1 MKFPVERLNGLRER
15 FRGAAPEGVLHW
27 ALSEYH
33 PDIALASSFSKED
46 IVLIAMMAKIRPD
59 AQVFALDTG
68 RLHEE
73 TYTAAEA
80 VRRKLGVRIE
90 WYFPDR
96 SAVEDLERTKGL
108 YSFRESLENRHECCR
123 IRKVE
128 PLGRALSGL
137 RVWVTGQRREQG
149 LTRTDLQV
157 FEIDEAH
164 GGILKLNP
172 LAGWTG
178 EQVEA
183 FIRERGLP
191 YNRLHDEGYPSIG
204 CAPCTCAVAPG
215 EDPRAGRWWWERPE
229 HKECG
234 LHSRNTATSGEKKG
248 EK

>member
-1 MKFPVERLNGLRER
+1 MTFPADRLDDLRNR
-15 FRGAAPEGVLHW
+15 FRRAPAEEVLRW
-27 ALSEYH
+27 GLSEYH

-46 IVLIAMMAKIRPD
+46 IVLMAMMAQVRPD
-59 AQVFALDTG
+59 ARVFALDTG

-73 TYTAAEA
+73 TYAAAEA
-80 VRRKLGVRIE
+80 VRETLGVRIE

-96 SAVEDLERTKGL
+96 GAVEELERTKGL
-108 YSFRESLENRHECCR
+108 YSFRESLGARHECCR

-128 PLGRALSGL
+128 PLQRALSGL

-149 LTRTDLQV
+149 LTRAELHE
-157 FEIDEAH
+157 FEVDEAH

-178 EQVEA
+178 DQVDA
-183 FIRERGLP
+183 YLQERGLP
-191 YNRLHDEGYPSIG
+191 YNRLHDEGYASIG
-204 CAPCTCAVAPG
+204 CAPCTRPITPG

-234 LHSRNTATSGEKKG
+234 LHARNAAAAKG
-248 EK
+248 KGGR